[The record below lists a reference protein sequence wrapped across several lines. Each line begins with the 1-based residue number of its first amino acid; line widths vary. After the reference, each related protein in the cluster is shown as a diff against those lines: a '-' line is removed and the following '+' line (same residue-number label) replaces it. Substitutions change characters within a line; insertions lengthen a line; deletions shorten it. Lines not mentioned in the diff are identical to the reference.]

1 MTPLNVLIM
10 AAGKG
15 TRLKSSQPK
24 VLHLLAG
31 QSLIEYVLETIRA
44 LNINETMVI
53 VGHQAELVKSRLQH
67 LKIFFIEQTPQL
79 GTGHA
84 VQVAQEWWGAKPGN
98 LLILSGDV
106 PLISS
111 KTLERLVK
119 THNKKNSGVTL
130 LTTNL
135 TDPSGYGRI
144 IRSSNGE
151 VLDIIEQKDAGPSE
165 KKINEIN
172 TGLYCF
178 KISDLKEV
186 INELSNDNPQKEYY
200 LTDCIGLLSKNG
212 VRVETV
218 HCDDYLEV
226 MGINTQSELATMEK
240 FLRDQRINNFR
251 RIE

>member
-1 MTPLNVLIM
+1 MIPLNVLIM

-31 QSLIEYVLETIRA
+31 QSLIEHVLETIRP
-44 LNINETMVI
+44 LNISETMVV

-67 LKIFFIEQTPQL
+67 LNVFFVEQTPQL

-84 VQVAQEWWGAKPGN
+84 VQVAQKWWGNKSGN

-111 KTLERLVK
+111 KTLQRLIR
-119 THNKKNSGVTL
+119 THNQKDPSVTL

-144 IRSSNGE
+144 IRSSNGK
-151 VLDIIEQKDAGPSE
+151 VLNIIEQKDASPSE
-165 KKINEIN
+165 KKIDEIN

-186 INELSNDNPQKEYY
+186 INKLSNDNPQKEYY
-200 LTDCIGLLSKNG
+200 LTDCIGLLAKNG
-212 VRVETV
+212 MQVETV
-218 HCDDYLEV
+218 HCDDNLEV

-240 FLRDQRINNFR
+240 ILRDRRINNFR
-251 RIE
+251 RTE

>member
-1 MTPLNVLIM
+1 MTPLNILIM

-31 QSLIEYVLETIRA
+31 QSLIEYVLETIWA
-44 LNINETMVI
+44 LNISETMVV

-67 LKIFFIEQTPQL
+67 LRVSFIEQTPQL

-84 VQVAQEWWGAKPGN
+84 VQVAQEWWGSKPGN

-111 KTLERLVK
+111 KTLQRLVR
-119 THNKKNSGVTL
+119 THNQKDSNVTL

-135 TDPSGYGRI
+135 RNPSGYGRI

-151 VLDIIEQKDAGPSE
+151 VLNIIEQKDASPSE

-178 KISDLKEV
+178 RISDLKEV
-186 INELSNDNPQKEYY
+186 INKLSNDNPQKEYY
-200 LTDCIGLLSKNG
+200 LTDCIGLLGKNG
-212 VRVETV
+212 MRVETV
-218 HCDDYLEV
+218 HCNDHFEV

-240 FLRDQRINNFR
+240 LLRDR
-251 RIE
+251 RIR

>member
-1 MTPLNVLIM
+1 MIL
-10 AAGKG
+10 
-15 TRLKSSQPK
+15 
-24 VLHLLAG
+24 
-31 QSLIEYVLETIRA
+31 YVFST
-44 LNINETMVI
+44 
-53 VGHQAELVKSRLQH
+53 
-67 LKIFFIEQTPQL
+67 EQ
-79 GTGHA
+79 
-84 VQVAQEWWGAKPGN
+84 
-98 LLILSGDV
+98 
-106 PLISS
+106 
-111 KTLERLVK
+111 
-119 THNKKNSGVTL
+119 
-130 LTTNL
+130 
-135 TDPSGYGRI
+135 
-144 IRSSNGE
+144 
-151 VLDIIEQKDAGPSE
+151 
-165 KKINEIN
+165 KINEIN